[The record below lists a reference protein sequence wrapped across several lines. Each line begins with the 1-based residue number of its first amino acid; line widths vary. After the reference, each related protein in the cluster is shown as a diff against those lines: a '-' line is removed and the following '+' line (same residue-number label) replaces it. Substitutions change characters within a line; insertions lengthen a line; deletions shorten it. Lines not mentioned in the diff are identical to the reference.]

1 MGSGGFIGT
10 DLNQMS
16 SAPKKRVLIVDDNKS
31 IRAMVAD
38 YLKGKGYEVVE
49 AVDGIQGFERA
60 LSSSPNVIILDV
72 VMPNMDGLKLCQLLR
87 DKGVKTPII
96 MLTEKATEDD
106 KVRGFSLG
114 VDDYLAKPFSSLE
127 LEMRI
132 NALLRRS
139 IGEYQQAESKIIKH
153 GGLEIDLDRH
163 VVTVDDKEVLLT
175 PIEFNILKLLASTP
189 GYVYSRQDLLSVIWD
204 TAYEGYK
211 RNIDPHV
218 NRLRTKVEENPK
230 KPKYILT
237 VWGVG
242 YKFNETLQ

>member
-1 MGSGGFIGT
+1 
-10 DLNQMS
+10 MS
-16 SAPKKRVLIVDDNKS
+16 SAPNKRVLIVDDNKS

-87 DKGVKTPII
+87 EKGVKTPII

-139 IGEYQQAESKIIKH
+139 IGEYQQAEPKIIKH

-163 VVTVDDKEVLLT
+163 AVTVEGKDILLT
-175 PIEFNILKLLASTP
+175 PIEFNILKLLASSP

-242 YKFNETLQ
+242 YKFNETL